1 MEKQNLRASVDELS
15 LVKAAAWAWFQHG
28 SGSDG
33 KPMCEFDLTRF
44 TNVPK
49 PSRYKLQAIK
59 QVQETTDSSGSAL
72 SVFNNSLLDKYE
84 IERISRQ
91 LDSYIESSHAQHY
104 GRLYA
109 GDSDEKGTVVAV
121 GESGSG
127 IGMKSKQKK
136 MKEISKGYF
145 WFGHSVICGSRHD
158 VVQNRSFGHRQRLQR
173 REKHV
178 PVAVSKGPVL
188 KSRK

>member
-1 MEKQNLRASVDELS
+1 MEKKNPRAIVDELS
-15 LVKAAAWAWFQHG
+15 LVKAAAWAWFQRG

-33 KPMCEFDLTRF
+33 KPMREFDLTRF
-44 TNVPK
+44 KSVPK
-49 PSRYKLQAIK
+49 PSRYKLQAVK
-59 QVQETTDSSGSAL
+59 QVQETKDSSGSTL
-72 SVFNNSLLDKYE
+72 SVSNNSLLDKYE

-104 GRLYA
+104 GGVYV

-136 MKEISKGYF
+136 MKEILKGYF
-145 WFGHSVICGSRHD
+145 WFRHSVVCGSRHD
-158 VVQNRSFGHRQRLQR
+158 VVENRSFGHLHGLRRQ
-173 REKHV
+173 EKHM
-178 PVAVSKGPVL
+178 P
-188 KSRK
+188 